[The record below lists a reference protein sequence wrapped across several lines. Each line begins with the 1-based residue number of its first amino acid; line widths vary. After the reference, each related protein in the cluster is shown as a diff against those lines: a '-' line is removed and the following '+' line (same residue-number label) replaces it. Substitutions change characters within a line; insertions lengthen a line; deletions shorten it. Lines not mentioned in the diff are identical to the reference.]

1 MNSKAFDVKG
11 AIFPAK
17 QVEGA
22 CPHDTLALQ
31 SRAKSRGGVTDE
43 GCHKNGT
50 RESVQFDVGPQLFF
64 QFTLRFRQGVDPY
77 GDVIAG
83 FGQVLIQRCGLPQEG
98 EPLRGFPFPLQVVFD
113 EGVGGG
119 E

>member
-17 QVEGA
+17 RVEGTY
-22 CPHDTLALQ
+22 PHDTLAPQ

-43 GCHKNGT
+43 GCHKHGAW
-50 RESVQFDVGPQLFF
+50 ESVQFDVSPQLFF
-64 QFTLRFRQGVDPY
+64 QFTLRFHQRVDPY

-83 FGQVLIQRCGLPQEG
+83 FG
-98 EPLRGFPFPLQVVFD
+98 
-113 EGVGGG
+113 
-119 E
+119 